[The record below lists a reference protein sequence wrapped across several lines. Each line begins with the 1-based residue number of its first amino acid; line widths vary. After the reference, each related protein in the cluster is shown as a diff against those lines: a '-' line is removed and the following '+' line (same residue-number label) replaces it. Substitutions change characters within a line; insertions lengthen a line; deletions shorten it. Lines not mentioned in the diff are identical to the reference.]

1 MTGDVAKADV
11 VTTTADPYTDR
22 DDAVDALFRRHC
34 SDLVRLAFCLL
45 GDRGAAE
52 EVVQDAFLALHRHWW
67 GLRAYTS
74 AVPYLRAAVV
84 NGCRSR
90 QRRMVRARALTAALR
105 PLRTAVT
112 SSEESAMVNDEQ
124 ARTLC
129 HNVPPLHLEPGRQS
143 CRRQRPP
150 RNPCSPDQSSL
161 RAAASRACADSC
173 MRAAAIFRETP
184 AMSTIQT
191 QASMPQP
198 ARMAIASRRRFTRG
212 CVTASGARASSI
224 HPMARP

>member
-45 GDRGAAE
+45 GDRGASE

-105 PLRTAVT
+105 PLGTAVT

-124 ARTLC
+124 ARIAAAVWRL
-129 HNVPPLHLEPGRQS
+129 PE
-143 CRRQRPP
+143 RQREVLVCRFYLEMSASQTADLLQIGPGSVSTHTQ
-150 RNPCSPDQSSL
+150 RGLASL
-161 RAAASRACADSC
+161 
-173 MRAAAIFRETP
+173 
-184 AMSTIQT
+184 
-191 QASMPQP
+191 
-198 ARMAIASRRRFTRG
+198 ARLMGVA
-212 CVTASGARASSI
+212 
-224 HPMARP
+224 P